1 MRHLKV
7 HLLIVSI
14 NNWVWNLLL
23 KGDGLENYFSSTK
36 IWIVLPFHILNHIS
50 ITVLKLFIKPG
61 HLVKEN
67 INQFLSELKSLLSY
81 SYCLKEWNN
90 LSEEIRNIESA
101 NKFKKTILS
110 FISRKVSSVF
120 AIHDTEGIKQLNRFR
135 LNFTHSN
142 YHKFSHGFS
151 DMIDLMCKCNVVR
164 KLRQQFI
171 ISCNLYTSYKTELL
185 HDIYGNNSSKEN
197 YPEENLLSTPLYGS
211 QILIMIKIKI
221 FWNKQL
227 NIW

>member
-1 MRHLKV
+1 MRYLKV

-36 IWIVLPFHILNHIS
+36 IWIVLPFHIFNHIS

-67 INQFLSELKSLLSY
+67 INQFLSELKPLLSY

-120 AIHDTEGIKQLNRFR
+120 AIHDTEGIKQLNRSR

-142 YHKFSHGFS
+142 Y
-151 DMIDLMCKCNVVR
+151 
-164 KLRQQFI
+164 
-171 ISCNLYTSYKTELL
+171 
-185 HDIYGNNSSKEN
+185 
-197 YPEENLLSTPLYGS
+197 
-211 QILIMIKIKI
+211 
-221 FWNKQL
+221 
-227 NIW
+227 